1 VPGGYDLVG
10 GFGAILRVHR
20 TSRGLTQEELASLSG
35 LSVRAIADMERG
47 RTSRP
52 YPSSVQC
59 LADALRLSSPERE
72 HLGRAARSTPAA
84 VGQAASRDGPADG
97 QVVPF
102 VMRAR
107 PGQAVAAADLHSQV
121 DGLAQLARALVAIA
135 GTGGTITVSSGM
147 AEDAGRPALSLQWV
161 LGPVEASADG
171 RLRIRLTGSP
181 DPALPAS
188 MSIAAKEPG

>member
-1 VPGGYDLVG
+1 VPGGYDLAG

-107 PGQAVAAADLHSQV
+107 PGQIVAAADLHSQV